1 MEKEEK
7 KGEQDKFKESK
18 NELLKTDQTSKNN
31 IFYTLEKIQNN
42 VFHIQSQ
49 NQLSESIVNYFTMA
63 VGLFMFGCIHA
74 DIIYKKE
81 IEFFIYGNIAIA
93 GVAQIGLGIYD
104 WYKGKSIT
112 LLSNVLFG
120 FLFVSWFLKYYMNDE
135 QENDGNENGEK
146 GEGILYIIWS
156 LLSIILIVAVK
167 NKGLIY
173 TLNYLAV
180 TVGFVFVFIDKY
192 ADQNWT
198 EKTSGYIFIVSGAFF
213 WLTGLLRFINKT
225 FMNNTLQFL
234 KE

>member
-7 KGEQDKFKESK
+7 KGEEDKIKESK
-18 NELLKTDQTSKNN
+18 NELLKNDPTSKNN
-31 IFYTLEKIQNN
+31 IIYTLEKIQNN

-104 WYKGKSIT
+104 WYKGKSVT

-120 FLFVSWFLKYYMNDE
+120 FLFVSWFMKYYANDGVGNE
-135 QENDGNENGEK
+135 GNENGKK
-146 GEGILYIIWS
+146 GEGVLYIIWS
-156 LLSIILIVAVK
+156 LLSIVLIIAVK
-167 NKGLIY
+167 NKGIIY
-173 TLNYLAV
+173 SLNYLVVLA
-180 TVGFVFVFIDKY
+180 GFIFVFIDKY

-198 EKTSGYIFIVSGAFF
+198 KKVSGYIFIVSAAFF
-213 WLTGLLRFINKT
+213 WLTGLFRFINKT
-225 FMNNTLQFL
+225 FLNNTLPFV

>member
-1 MEKEEK
+1 MEREEK
-7 KGEQDKFKESK
+7 KGEEDKIKESK
-18 NELLKTDQTSKNN
+18 NELLKNDPTSKNN
-31 IFYTLEKIQNN
+31 IIYTLEKIQNN

-104 WYKGKSIT
+104 WYKGKSVT

-120 FLFVSWFLKYYMNDE
+120 FLFVSWFMKYYANDGVGNE
-135 QENDGNENGEK
+135 GNENGKK
-146 GEGILYIIWS
+146 GEGVLYIIWS
-156 LLSIILIVAVK
+156 LLSIVLIIAVK
-167 NKGLIY
+167 N
-173 TLNYLAV
+173 
-180 TVGFVFVFIDKY
+180 KY

-198 EKTSGYIFIVSGAFF
+198 KKVSGYIFIVSAAFF
-213 WLTGLLRFINKT
+213 WLTGLFRFINKT
-225 FMNNTLQFL
+225 FLNNTLPFV